1 MAKKGNYSFLE
12 ISGCYFQR
20 HTIYGGPSWSKL
32 YELFLLKHTYK
43 TVCLINFLWCF
54 INKYIYPLNYFYIFA
69 FSSISW
75 IIFSCAR
82 ISWQILHTIAPLPR
96 MLLSFTT
103 CTYSAQFL
111 ICGIIICISRTSQ
124 LWLVDRFCF
133 GNTRV
138 SLDILTAVNQ
148 TVGCVSQNPK
158 MQ

>member
-75 IIFSCAR
+75 IIYFLCTNFLANPA
-82 ISWQILHTIAPLPR
+82 HHCTIAQNAIVFHNMYLQCPV
-96 MLLSFTT
+96 
-103 CTYSAQFL
+103 L

-124 LWLVDRFCF
+124 LWLIDRFCF

-138 SLDILTAVNQ
+138 SLEILTAVNQ